1 MVTTT
6 DTFTATVAD
15 DGTVRVPADLAKPGD
30 TVTVRVDRPA
40 AVEPEH
46 QPEHQPENNEPVR
59 LTRLTAKTP
68 EQKEELLRQIN
79 ETVARL
85 APMLKDVPGD
95 TDWLYDEDGLP
106 R

>member
-1 MVTTT
+1 MVMTELEV
-6 DTFTATVAD
+6 TVGP
-15 DGTVRVPADLAKPGD
+15 DGIVQVPAALAKPGE
-30 TVTVRVDRPA
+30 TVTLRIERPA
-40 AVEPEH
+40 AAEPED
-46 QPEHQPENNEPVR
+46 QPESDEPVR

>member
-6 DTFTATVAD
+6 KTFTTTVAD
-15 DGTVRVPADLAKPGD
+15 DGTVRVPADLAKPGE
-30 TVTVRVDRPA
+30 TVTVRVDRPTVA
-40 AVEPEH
+40 DEPED
-46 QPEHQPENNEPVR
+46 QTDTDGPVR

-79 ETVARL
+79 EIAARL
-85 APMLKDVPGD
+85 APKLKNMPDHGD
-95 TDWLYDEDGLP
+95 FLYGDDGMP

>member
-6 DTFTATVAD
+6 DTFTTIVAA
-15 DGTVRVPADLAKPGD
+15 DGTVRVPADLARPGE

-40 AVEPEH
+40 VAEPE
-46 QPEHQPENNEPVR
+46 QQLVNDEPVM

-85 APMLKDVPGD
+85 APMLKDVPSD
-95 TDWLYDEDGLP
+95 TDWMYDENGLP